1 MLDLPR
7 GIQPVH
13 PWHRDIHSHDVGVQK
28 LSLLDRIISVTC
40 FTTDRESGVRGKER
54 ADTVHLG
61 LARDRVRRSHESEI
75 GDLRRRFRS
84 LTQRERDVVTM
95 AASGALNKDIADRL
109 GISENTV
116 KAHRDRAM
124 DKIQAR
130 SLAELV
136 KIIERLAASSALR
149 DTG

>member
-1 MLDLPR
+1 
-7 GIQPVH
+7 
-13 PWHRDIHSHDVGVQK
+13 
-28 LSLLDRIISVTC
+28 
-40 FTTDRESGVRGKER
+40 
-54 ADTVHLG
+54 
-61 LARDRVRRSHESEI
+61 
-75 GDLRRRFRS
+75 
-84 LTQRERDVVTM
+84 M

-136 KIIERLAASSALR
+136 KMIERLAASSALR